1 MSVCVCV
8 RVLLQEQE
16 TIGGGEDLLR
26 MTSSK
31 VLVKRSQLSH
41 LFLSME
47 LQLLLHL
54 PPPSSS
60 SGIAALG
67 LGGWGGGEWGV
78 GGDEKWQIDL

>member
-16 TIGGGEDLLR
+16 TMGGGEDLLR

-54 PPPSSS
+54 PPHSSSSSS

-67 LGGWGGGEWGV
+67 LGG
-78 GGDEKWQIDL
+78 

>member
-1 MSVCVCV
+1 M
-8 RVLLQEQE
+8 
-16 TIGGGEDLLR
+16 GGGEDLLR

-67 LGGWGGGEWGV
+67 LGG
-78 GGDEKWQIDL
+78 